1 MKNPYLQEATE
12 IIRKQQGKR
21 GPVWMC
27 GEQLLEMI
35 AADEAAAKLVLDDL
49 RHGGMSIEACERKI
63 KQFATRNGG
72 CCTGAEAEKI
82 IREYFGLQKAEA
94 ASKEPET
101 ATAPA
106 GDVINLEDFF
116 G

>member
-12 IIRKQQGKR
+12 IIRKQQGPR

-35 AADEAAAKLVLDDL
+35 APDEAAAKLVLNDL
-49 RHGGMSIEACERKI
+49 KHGGMSLKACEANIRT
-63 KQFATRNGG
+63 FACKNGS
-72 CCTGAEAEKI
+72 CCTGQEAEKI

-94 ASKEPET
+94 ARQEPET

-106 GDVINLEDFF
+106 SDVINLEDFF